1 MSVLLCAN
9 CGEEIEGEP
18 VKRGTRLFCSAAC
31 AFEAAR
37 SVDCSGRTDVS
48 QTTTPAEEISRP
60 TIPGVGQRQPPAPR
74 QPLDLLKKKEKKE

>member
-1 MSVLLCAN
+1 VTVLQCAN

-31 AFEAAR
+31 AFESAR

-48 QTTTPAEEISRP
+48 QTTTPAEEISR
-60 TIPGVGQRQPPAPR
+60 
-74 QPLDLLKKKEKKE
+74 LLRSNVNLMSMISNDSGCQ

>member
-1 MSVLLCAN
+1 MTVLQCAN

-18 VKRGTRLFCSAAC
+18 VKRGTRLFCSEAC

-48 QTTTPAEEISRP
+48 QTTTPAEEISHP
-60 TIPGVGQRQPPAPR
+60 DIPGVGRRQPPAPR
-74 QPLDLLKKKEKKE
+74 KPLDLLKKKEKKE